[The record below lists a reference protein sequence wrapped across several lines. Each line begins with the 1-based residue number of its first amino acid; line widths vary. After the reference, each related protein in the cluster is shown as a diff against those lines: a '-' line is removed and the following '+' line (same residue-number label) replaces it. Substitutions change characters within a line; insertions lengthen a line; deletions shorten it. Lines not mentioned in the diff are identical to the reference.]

1 MIGMDSTVPTHYS
14 SFPLGELLDYWD
26 LPLATEDRAALL
38 AELQERGYR
47 TDGLPEVQSVPKA
60 QSVSKKQTTPVV
72 PEGPTGWIA
81 FSRIGLALSGGFGLI
96 ASVLLLLFA
105 IDKSFGDTA
114 LLISA
119 VLAPSLALLF
129 FASWSGKAPERALPP
144 ALVIY
149 GVFFALSEIM
159 SFLRTEALFFP
170 PHRILIGLAFVWV
183 LHKGAQQALAN
194 AAREDE
200 NTELDLDDEGAL
212 AE

>member
-81 FSRIGLALSGGFGLI
+81 FSRIGLA
-96 ASVLLLLFA
+96 
-105 IDKSFGDTA
+105 
-114 LLISA
+114 
-119 VLAPSLALLF
+119 
-129 FASWSGKAPERALPP
+129 
-144 ALVIY
+144 
-149 GVFFALSEIM
+149 
-159 SFLRTEALFFP
+159 
-170 PHRILIGLAFVWV
+170 FVWV